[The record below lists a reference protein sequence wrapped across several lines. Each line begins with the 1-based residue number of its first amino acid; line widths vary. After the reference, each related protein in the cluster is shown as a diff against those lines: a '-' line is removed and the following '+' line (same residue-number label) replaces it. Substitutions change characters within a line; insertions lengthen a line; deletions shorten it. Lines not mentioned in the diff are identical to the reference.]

1 MSTSSSCF
9 GGVCLDLTDVYN
21 FITKIKDLDLYGYA
35 HPRKCCADGTQVDPS
50 CGACDDSQY
59 LNGVKREDACIFS
72 YCFSWADLYGKL
84 GEVKT
89 AYTNNELVPLLVAA
103 IAGLWTWLGYQG
115 QTVFANHLPQFWKTT
130 GSFIA
135 ITSGIFAS
143 VWAGT
148 NTVNAAVKSEYWK
161 SGSQYT
167 GANFLTY
174 GNTAWLTGTL
184 GAVEVAWVIAYLGL
198 GIEIAVAPFVLAT
211 ASDKYYAAKYTATGL
226 GSANAAQ
233 FDWFVLGAQM
243 LTAFGS
249 WTSAKAL
256 QTSTTTLINYFD
268 IQNTDGVSLYK
279 SAFGSDPS
287 WDNSTAFLA
296 DLGNHSLIVLFY
308 YVLALCI
315 SNLAYWFTYTVIDG
329 ATNAQ

>member
-1 MSTSSSCF
+1 M
-9 GGVCLDLTDVYN
+9 
-21 FITKIKDLDLYGYA
+21 
-35 HPRKCCADGTQVDPS
+35 
-50 CGACDDSQY
+50 
-59 LNGVKREDACIFS
+59 
-72 YCFSWADLYGKL
+72 
-84 GEVKT
+84 KT

-115 QTVFANHLPQFWKTT
+115 QSVFANHLPQFWKST

-143 VWAGT
+143 IWAAT

-161 SGSQYT
+161 SGSAYK
-167 GANFLTY
+167 GANFLSY
-174 GNTAWLTGTL
+174 GNQDFMSWTL
-184 GAVEVAWVIAYLGL
+184 GAFEVAWVIAYLSL
-198 GIEIAVAPFVLAT
+198 GIEIAAAPFELAKL
-211 ASDKYYAAKYTATGL
+211 SDTYYAKKYAATGL
-226 GSANAAQ
+226 GSANAAT

-249 WTSAKAL
+249 WTGAKAL

-268 IQNTDGVSLYK
+268 ITDTDSVSLYN
-279 SAFGSDPS
+279 SAFGSNPS
-287 WDNSTAFLA
+287 WDNNTALLA

-308 YVLALCI
+308 YVLAAVVA
-315 SNLAYWFTYTVIDG
+315 NLAYWFTYVTIDG